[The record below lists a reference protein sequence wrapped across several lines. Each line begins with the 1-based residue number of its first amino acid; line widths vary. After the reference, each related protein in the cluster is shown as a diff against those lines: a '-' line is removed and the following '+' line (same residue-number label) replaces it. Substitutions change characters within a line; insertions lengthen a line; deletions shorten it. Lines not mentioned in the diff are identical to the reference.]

1 MQQVSPDSLRAAL
14 DSVFRSPQYD
24 WRPDDA
30 TVAAVVRWW
39 RSLIAWI
46 GGLRDASPFLYR
58 ALIVLL
64 VVALAAVLAHAL
76 WVLVRTIRGAA
87 ETADGN
93 GPVVAGTSRDAA
105 WYLGSA
111 DALAAEGRYAEA
123 LQRAFIGLALGL
135 DARGLVQYRPSR
147 TPAEV
152 AREARLADADRERL
166 RALVRT
172 LYACAFG
179 GAPCGPAEYRAWRA
193 QAGGDWHA
201 AGH

>member
-1 MQQVSPDSLRAAL
+1 MPQVAPDSLRAAL
-14 DSVFRSPQYD
+14 DSVFRSPRYD

-30 TVAAVVRWW
+30 AVAAVVRWW

-46 GGLRDASPFLYR
+46 GGLRDASPLLYR

-76 WVLVRTIRGAA
+76 WVLVRTVRGAA
-87 ETADGN
+87 ETSDG
-93 GPVVAGTSRDAA
+93 GVPAEPATRRDAA
-105 WYLGSA
+105 WYVGSA

-123 LQRAFIGLALGL
+123 LQRAFVALALGL
-135 DARGLVQYRPSR
+135 DARGLVQYQPSR

-166 RALVRT
+166 RSLVRT

-179 GAPCGPAEYRAWRA
+179 GAPCGPDEYRAWRA
-193 QAGGDWHA
+193 QAVGDWRA
-201 AGH
+201 AGR